1 MKKITDT
8 QIFALLLVL
17 AVGMFL
23 LVYFLPFANLKADV
37 DSYKTSNSS
46 LRSEITE
53 LQVYHDNRA
62 QYESDTEVLK
72 KEVSN
77 IVTAFPSEYKEEDY
91 IMEAVKIENACDNK
105 LYYESINMGE
115 PSVLTSIDEATIK
128 QAEIEDL
135 AGPIDFV
142 SVDVDYNN
150 TTNYPGLKDAL
161 AEIFAS
167 PYKLNIKQI
176 TYTNDGTGVLDG
188 VIKLGYYSI
197 SGNGREYSYPQIP
210 EYQAGTTNIFIG
222 GNLLVMTDEDLS
234 QPAETTEEVTDGT
247 TEVTEYTENAGQ

>member
-17 AVGMFL
+17 AVGMFI
-23 LVYFLPFANLKADV
+23 LVYFLPFANLRADIEN
-37 DSYKTSNSS
+37 YETQNRS
-46 LRSEITE
+46 LRNEISE

-72 KEVSN
+72 KEISN

-91 IMEAVKIENACDNK
+91 IMEAVKIENTCAGK
-105 LYYESINMGE
+105 LYYESTNIGE
-115 PSVLTSIDEATIK
+115 PSVLTSIDAETIK

-135 AGPIDFV
+135 SDAIDFV
-142 SVDVDYNN
+142 CVDVDYNN
-150 TTNYPGLKDAL
+150 KTNYPGLKDAL

-197 SGNGREYSYPQIP
+197 SGNGREYAYPQIP
-210 EYQAGTTNIFIG
+210 EYQAGTTDIFIG

-234 QPAETTEEVTDGT
+234 QPAETTEEVNDGT
-247 TEVTEYTENAGQ
+247 TEVTENTENAGQ